1 MDQHAMEQHAEQHA
15 YSVVRGDME
24 AVAAD
29 LIPELRPALPE
40 VGKILPQPVT
50 SADVKRVDADDDHTI
65 VEIEYTGADKVVTL
79 RSRWEDRAGGPL
91 IVEVAPVD

>member
-1 MDQHAMEQHAEQHA
+1 MDQQAMEVNAEQHA
-15 YSVVRGDME
+15 NSVVRGDMK

-29 LIPELRPALPE
+29 LVPELRPSLPE

-50 SADVKRVDADDDHTI
+50 SAEVKRVDADEDHTI
-65 VEIEYTGADKVVTL
+65 VEIAYSGADKTVTL

-91 IVEVAPVD
+91 IVEVDPVD